1 MGILR
6 YQLKVHLHHL
16 NRSLNFEVWLSQ
28 VPFEGGNK
36 KLLSAIYKEVDRAI
50 SYSLLAL

>member
-28 VPFEGGNK
+28 VPFEGGK
-36 KLLSAIYKEVDRAI
+36 QKASKCYLQRSR
-50 SYSLLAL
+50 